1 MNDRTLGLIYTIK
14 GLHKPNWFIA
24 VAKYMSMETD
34 TPEDSYTYEDC
45 YKIIK
50 EAFFDYISTCDNIR
64 PLLYTFFDRIE
75 HDGASGTGEKI
86 VGALAMEKVR
96 DKDSKTGEYYYVNG
110 FREPQ
115 GEVLKILNHLK
126 TGKMKGKRKC

>member
-1 MNDRTLGLIYTIK
+1 MDDRTLGLIYTIK
-14 GLHKPNWFIA
+14 GLHKPWYIA

-34 TPEDSYTYEDC
+34 TPADSYTYVDC

-50 EAFFDYISTCDNIR
+50 EAFFDYISTCDNVR

-75 HDGASGTGEKI
+75 HDGASGIGEKI
-86 VGALAMEKVR
+86 AGALVMEKVR

-126 TGKMKGKRKC
+126 TGKKKGKR

>member
-14 GLHKPNWFIA
+14 RLHTPNWFIA
-24 VAKYMSMETD
+24 VAKYMSMETG
-34 TPEDSYTYEDC
+34 TPEDSYSYEDC

-75 HDGASGTGEKI
+75 HDGASGIGGKI
-86 VGALAMEKVR
+86 VGALALEKVR
-96 DKDSKTGEYYYVNG
+96 DKDPKTGEYRYVNG

-115 GEVLKILNHLK
+115 GEVLEILNHFQPVL
-126 TGKMKGKRKC
+126 

>member
-1 MNDRTLGLIYTIK
+1 MDDRTLGLIYTIK
-14 GLHKPNWFIA
+14 GLHKPWFIA

-34 TPEDSYTYEDC
+34 TPADSYTYGDC

-50 EAFFDYISTCDNIR
+50 EAFFDYISTCDNMK

-75 HDGASGTGEKI
+75 HDGASGIGEKI
-86 VGALAMEKVR
+86 AGALAMEKVR

-126 TGKMKGKRKC
+126 TGGKKRGKK

>member
-14 GLHKPNWFIA
+14 GLHKPWSVA

-34 TPEDSYTYEDC
+34 TPVDSYTYEDC

-50 EAFFDYISTCDNIR
+50 EAFFDYISTCDNMR

-75 HDGASGTGEKI
+75 HDGTSGIGEKI
-86 VGALAMEKVR
+86 AGALAMEKVR

-126 TGKMKGKRKC
+126 TGKMKGERK

>member
-14 GLHKPNWFIA
+14 GLHKPWSVA

-34 TPEDSYTYEDC
+34 TPEDFYTYGDC

-64 PLLYTFFDRIE
+64 PLLYTFFEYIE
-75 HDGASGTGEKI
+75 RDGVFSIGEKI
-86 VGALAMEKVR
+86 AGALSMEKVR
-96 DKDSKTGEYYYVNG
+96 DKDSKSGEYYYVNG

-115 GEVLKILNHLK
+115 GEVLKILNHLS
-126 TGKMKGKRKC
+126 TCKMKGKK